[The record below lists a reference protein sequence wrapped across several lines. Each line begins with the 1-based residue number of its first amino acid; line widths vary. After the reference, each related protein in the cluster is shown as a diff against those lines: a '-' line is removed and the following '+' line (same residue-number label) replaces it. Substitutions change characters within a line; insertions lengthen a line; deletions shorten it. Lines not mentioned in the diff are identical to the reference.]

1 VPAVRLCI
9 SLASAIC
16 VDLVPACRVAPDL
29 SVRLGCRVVAVS
41 ELSTGRLGN
50 SRRSVTRLKLWVPQ
64 FSSSPVP
71 CTAATA
77 TTLHR
82 ISGESGFETLW
93 IPHARAP
100 CPGSDFIS
108 HTGGTATSPVSSHH
122 GGGCRRSAPDAVILG
137 TRPGQFLPTAVPGP
151 GCGVRLI
158 SRHRQRRRMD
168 TRQIR
173 VSENLYAR
181 VEFENREGETLG
193 ETLERLV
200 EDYSLTDFADD
211 AVAID
216 PAFSVTKATDG
227 SVGATPPGQGSRE

>member
-1 VPAVRLCI
+1 
-9 SLASAIC
+9 
-16 VDLVPACRVAPDL
+16 
-29 SVRLGCRVVAVS
+29 
-41 ELSTGRLGN
+41 
-50 SRRSVTRLKLWVPQ
+50 
-64 FSSSPVP
+64 
-71 CTAATA
+71 
-77 TTLHR
+77 
-82 ISGESGFETLW
+82 
-93 IPHARAP
+93 
-100 CPGSDFIS
+100 
-108 HTGGTATSPVSSHH
+108 
-122 GGGCRRSAPDAVILG
+122 
-137 TRPGQFLPTAVPGP
+137 
-151 GCGVRLI
+151 
-158 SRHRQRRRMD
+158 MD